1 MSASVLSLP
10 ATINATTL
18 DYLLREAHD
27 LYYPTPTAGFTTQA
41 DPARFLA
48 PSTVLLALFYLSHH
62 LYTSYRDT
70 RTLWFIRL
78 IERPSGRFIVLNP
91 RVTWSLAIVAHGLFV
106 LVLVAL
112 FWQIYEKEYSRRT
125 YIALKTLQPLPQF
138 VGGWMGTW
146 SSLQAFLVASESAN
160 SPLLPA
166 YLANTLFL
174 LGGFVLALPDLVLA
188 IINSHLALRLDD
200 RYSDLVS
207 ALQALEAQLAGKTPT
222 VQQLLRL
229 KEPAGKLQVAAGRL
243 KQNSFSVAQSCV
255 TIMLPI
261 ACLVV
266 NAGGLAL
273 ARKIHVHIRE
283 NVSLIA
289 LHTTRSATTS
299 LPPPVD
305 VSLALVTPRTTSDSP
320 SGLGKVAS
328 RGAFG
333 IGFAEEGEGE
343 KGITAHRELGSVEQ
357 AIASAAGAGGGASDW
372 VAAQGRK
379 VAELKKAK
387 RDLVLVTS
395 MIVFICVLLI
405 ADVVWLMVG
414 VVKGGLR
421 RGGGGW
427 KQTELSAT
435 LDKWIIF
442 TATLCACIY
451 LNYNALSL
459 NRASRIPGDTDRL
472 SRQSRREGAIPTEVL
487 SLPVL
492 ASVAPASED
501 EAETHEYE
509 ASDESFPPGSPPKFS
524 PHLDDPE
531 PPRLRP
537 RTSSTR
543 LGTSRSS
550 WFVLPSTRRAAPG
563 PVAFGQVRITV
574 ETEEVEDG
582 VSLSEEGEGAK
593 ERDREGT

>member
-18 DYLLREAHD
+18 DYLLREAHE
-27 LYYPTPTAGFTTQA
+27 LYYPTPTAGFTVRIAVLLTIVA
-41 DPARFLA
+41 
-48 PSTVLLALFYLSHH
+48 STVLLALFYLSHH

-70 RTLWFIRL
+70 RTIWFIRL

-91 RVTWSLAIVAHGLFV
+91 RVTWSLAIIAHGSFV

-112 FWQIYEKEYSRRT
+112 FWQIYAREYSKRT

-200 RYSDLVS
+200 RYTDLVS
-207 ALQALEAQLAGKTPT
+207 ALQALDAQLGGRTPSLA
-222 VQQLLRL
+222 QLVRLR
-229 KEPAGKLQVAAGRL
+229 EPARALQVAAGRL
-243 KQNSFSVAQSCV
+243 KHFSVAQYCV

-261 ACLVV
+261 ACLIV

-289 LHTTRSATTS
+289 LHITHTHTRSATTS

-305 VSLALVTPRTTSDSP
+305 VSLALVPTRTTTDTP

-333 IGFAEEGEGE
+333 VGFGEEAEAE
-343 KGITAHRELGSVEQ
+343 KVLTVQRELGSAER
-357 AIASAAGAGGGASDW
+357 AIVSAAGAGGGASDW
-372 VAAQGRK
+372 IAAQGRK
-379 VAELKKAK
+379 VAEFKKAK

-395 MIVFICVLLI
+395 TIVFICVLLI
-405 ADVVWLMVG
+405 GDVVWLMVG

-435 LDKWIIF
+435 LDKWILF

-459 NRASRIPGDTDRL
+459 NRAPRVPGDSRL
-472 SRQSRREGAIPTEVL
+472 SRREGVEVV

-492 ASVAPASED
+492 VSAATPASED
-501 EAETHEYE
+501 EAETHEHE
-509 ASDESFPPGSPPKFS
+509 GSDKSSSPDSPPLPS
-524 PHLDDPE
+524 PHLDNPPS

-537 RTSSTR
+537 QLSSTR
-543 LGTSRSS
+543 LGTPRSS
-550 WFVLPSTRRAAPG
+550 WFVLPSTRRGGSG
-563 PVAFGQVRITV
+563 PVAFGEVRITV
-574 ETEEVEDG
+574 ETEEVEDAPSSSG
-582 VSLSEEGEGAK
+582 GS
-593 ERDREGT
+593 EGT

>member
-10 ATINATTL
+10 ATLNATTL

-27 LYYPTPTAGFTTQA
+27 LYYPMPTPGFTVRIAVLLTIVA
-41 DPARFLA
+41 
-48 PSTVLLALFYLSHH
+48 STVLLALFYLSHH

-70 RTLWFIRL
+70 HTLWFIRL

-91 RVTWSLAIVAHGLFV
+91 RVTWSIAIIAHGSFV

-112 FWQIYEKEYSRRT
+112 FWQIYAHEYSKRT

-207 ALQALEAQLAGKTPT
+207 ALQALDAQLAGKTPT
-222 VQQLLRL
+222 VQQLLQL
-229 KEPAGKLQVAAGRL
+229 KEPAGKLQLAAGRL
-243 KQNSFSVAQSCV
+243 KQFSVAQYCV

-261 ACLVV
+261 ACLIV

-289 LHTTRSATTS
+289 LHTATTS
-299 LPPPVD
+299 LPPQPLD
-305 VSLALVTPRTTSDSP
+305 ISLALVPTRTTTDTP
-320 SGLGKVAS
+320 MMVLGKVVS
-328 RGAFG
+328 RGLGFG
-333 IGFAEEGEGE
+333 EEGEGE
-343 KGITAHRELGSVEQ
+343 GKKGLMGLREVGSAER
-357 AIASAAGAGGGASDW
+357 AIVSTAGAGGGGGASDW
-372 VAAQGRK
+372 VQAQGRK
-379 VAELKKAK
+379 VAELRKAK

-395 MIVFICVLLI
+395 TIVLICTLLI
-405 ADVVWLMVG
+405 ADVVWLIVG
-414 VVKGGLR
+414 LVRGGLR

-435 LDKWIIF
+435 LDKWILF

-459 NRASRIPGDTDRL
+459 NRASRVPGDTGL
-472 SRQSRREGAIPTEVL
+472 SRRDGLEVV

-492 ASVAPASED
+492 RSSEED
-501 EAETHEYE
+501 GEALKHEGSNE
-509 ASDESFPPGSPPKFS
+509 SSSFPDSL
-524 PHLDDPE
+524 PHLDDP
-531 PPRLRP
+531 PPLPRLRP
-537 RTSSTR
+537 QISSTR
-543 LGTSRSS
+543 LGTPRSS
-550 WFVLPSTRRAAPG
+550 WFVLPTTRRSGPQ
-563 PVAFGQVRITV
+563 PVAFGEVRITV
-574 ETEEVEDG
+574 ETEEVADG
-582 VSLSEEGEGAK
+582 VSLE
-593 ERDREGT
+593 